1 MNYGISKAFI
11 QCGIAISSQS
21 LGITISIGVSDFLIQ
36 FTGSP
41 EPTARISKVGSRFL
55 YVCDS
60 KPLILNQTAFAAGQV
75 DGTNNY

>member
-1 MNYGISKAFI
+1 MNYGVSKAFI

-41 EPTARISKVGSRFL
+41 EPTARISKVGSHFL
-55 YVCDS
+55 CVCNS
-60 KPLILNQTAFAAGQV
+60 KPINS
-75 DGTNNY
+75 Y